1 MSRFEQAEWPGR
13 SRTHVRC
20 WQPAGSIRAETARLT
35 RRKPAAQT
43 AGALVPL
50 LALMLAP
57 GASAQFPPSEPG
69 PAESAREIAP
79 IDLTGQWVAIISEDW
94 RWRMVTPAR
103 GDFPSIPMNLEAQLL
118 AEAWDPAADEAA
130 GESCKAYGAPG
141 LMRGPTRLR
150 ISWLDDQT
158 LQLESDYGMQTRL
171 FHFDGALPEGADTWQ
186 GVSTA
191 EWIMAGESGFGSM
204 KSVTSRLRP
213 GYLRKNG
220 VPYSDS
226 TTFTEYWDVHA
237 QDNGDRYLVVTNT
250 VEDPVYL
257 QLPWITA
264 IHFRKED
271 GRGQWDPTPCDAR
284 F

>member
-1 MSRFEQAEWPGR
+1 MS
-13 SRTHVRC
+13 T
-20 WQPAGSIRAETARLT
+20 L
-35 RRKPAAQT
+35 
-43 AGALVPL
+43 L
-50 LALMLAP
+50 LASDAF
-57 GASAQFPPSEPG
+57 AQFQADGPPPTG
-69 PAESAREIAP
+69 PAREIAP
-79 IDLTGQWVAIISEDW
+79 VDLTGQWVAVISEDW

-130 GESCKAYGAPG
+130 GEACKAYGAPG

-150 ISWLDDQT
+150 IAWLDDNT
-158 LQLESDYGMQTRL
+158 LQLESDYGIQTRL
-171 FHFDGALPEGADTWQ
+171 FHFDGTAPEGVDTVGTPSEGVDTGGEPPEGVDTDGTPPGGANTDSAPTYGANTWQ
-186 GVSTA
+186 GVSAA
-191 EWIMAGESGFGSM
+191 EWIMAGPSGFGSM
-204 KSVTSRLRP
+204 KSVTTRLRP

-220 VPYSDS
+220 VPYSGS
-226 TTFTEYWDVHA
+226 TVFTEYWDVHV
-237 QDNGDRYLVVTNT
+237 QDNGDQYLVVTNT

-271 GRGQWDPTPCDAR
+271 DRGKWDPTPCDAR

>member
-1 MSRFEQAEWPGR
+1 MP
-13 SRTHVRC
+13 
-20 WQPAGSIRAETARLT
+20 T
-35 RRKPAAQT
+35 RREPTSKI
-43 AGALVPL
+43 AGALPPL
-50 LALMLAP
+50 FALTIAS
-57 GASAQFPPSEPG
+57 GAFAQFPPTESG
-69 PAESAREIAP
+69 PAGPARAIAP
-79 IDLTGQWVAIISEDW
+79 VDLTGQWVAVISEDW

-130 GESCKAYGAPG
+130 GEACKAYGAPG

-150 ISWLDDQT
+150 IDWLDDST

-171 FHFDGALPEGADTWQ
+171 FHFNSAPAGNADSANAWQ

-191 EWIMAGESGFGSM
+191 EWIMAGASGFGSM
-204 KSVTSRLRP
+204 KSVTTRLRP

-220 VPYSDS
+220 VPYSDR
-226 TTFTEYWDVHA
+226 TVFTEYWDVHV

-271 GRGQWDPTPCDAR
+271 DVSRWDPTPCDAR

>member
-1 MSRFEQAEWPGR
+1 
-13 SRTHVRC
+13 
-20 WQPAGSIRAETARLT
+20 
-35 RRKPAAQT
+35 
-43 AGALVPL
+43 
-50 LALMLAP
+50 MLAP

-69 PAESAREIAP
+69 LAESAREIAP

>member
-1 MSRFEQAEWPGR
+1 M
-13 SRTHVRC
+13 
-20 WQPAGSIRAETARLT
+20 LT
-35 RRKPAAQT
+35 RREPAAKT
-43 AGALVPL
+43 AVALLPL
-50 LALMLAP
+50 LTLLLAP
-57 GASAQFPPSEPG
+57 GASAQFPPPEPG
-69 PAESAREIAP
+69 PAGSAREIAP

-150 ISWLDDQT
+150 IAWLDDDT
-158 LQLESDYGMQTRL
+158 LELESDYGMQTRL
-171 FHFDGALPEGADTWQ
+171 FHFDGAPPEGANTWQ

-191 EWIMAGESGFGSM
+191 EWIMAGESGFGSI
-204 KSVTSRLRP
+204 KSVTSGLRP

-271 GRGQWDPTPCDAR
+271 DRGKWDPTPCDAR

>member
-1 MSRFEQAEWPGR
+1 MP
-13 SRTHVRC
+13 
-20 WQPAGSIRAETARLT
+20 T
-35 RRKPAAQT
+35 RREPTAKIAA
-43 AGALVPL
+43 AL
-50 LALMLAP
+50 LALFTLILAS
-57 GASAQFPPSEPG
+57 GGFAQFPPAEPG
-69 PAESAREIAP
+69 PAGPAREIAP
-79 IDLTGQWVAIISEDW
+79 VDLTGQWVAVISEDW

-118 AEAWDPAADEAA
+118 AEAWDPAADESA
-130 GESCKAYGAPG
+130 GEACKAYGAPG

-150 ISWLDDQT
+150 IEWLDDST

-171 FHFDGALPEGADTWQ
+171 FHFDGAPAGSADSSDSANTWQ

-191 EWIMAGESGFGSM
+191 EWIMAGASGFGSM
-204 KSVTSRLRP
+204 KSVTTRLRP

-226 TTFTEYWDVHA
+226 TVFTEYWDVHV

-264 IHFRKED
+264 IHFRNEADRSK
-271 GRGQWDPTPCDAR
+271 WDPTTCDAR

>member
-1 MSRFEQAEWPGR
+1 
-13 SRTHVRC
+13 
-20 WQPAGSIRAETARLT
+20 IRAETATQTL
-35 RRKPAAQT
+35 RKPAAKT
-43 AGALVPL
+43 ASARLPALT
-50 LALMLAP
+50 LMLAC
-57 GASAQFPPSEPG
+57 GASAQFPPPEPG
-69 PAESAREIAP
+69 TTGSARELAP
-79 IDLTGQWVAIISEDW
+79 IDLTGQWVAIVSEDW

-103 GDFPSIPMNLEAQLL
+103 GDFPSIPMNLDAQLL

-130 GESCKAYGAPG
+130 GEACKAYGAPG

-150 ISWLDDQT
+150 IAWRDDDT
-158 LQLESDYGMQTRL
+158 LELESDYGLQTRL
-171 FHFDGALPEGADTWQ
+171 FHFDGAPPEGANTWQ

-191 EWIMAGESGFGSM
+191 EWIVAGESGFGSM
-204 KSVTSRLRP
+204 KSVTTRLRP

-226 TTFTEYWDVHA
+226 TAFTEYWDVHV

-264 IHFRKED
+264 IHFKKEAD
-271 GRGQWDPTPCDAR
+271 RSKWYPTPCDAR